1 MAKKEENKVVCPKCK
16 SQNIKYADATYR
28 CLDCGC
34 EWRLADDEQPKTQSL
49 TIRNSTMEFLIF
61 QAEGK
66 EQGVEVFYR
75 GENLWA
81 TQKAMSILFDVG
93 IPDISKH
100 LKNIFET
107 GELKKEA
114 TVSKMEIVVK
124 RGFRGEVPEQ
134 IDFYSLDAIIAVGYR
149 VNSIRATQFRQW
161 ATAVLRQFAIR
172 GYVLDRKRM
181 ENGTFL
187 GEDYFEHLLA
197 EIREIRLSERRF
209 YQKLTDIYATAIDY
223 NRDAPTT
230 RMFFRMIQNKIH
242 FAVHGRTAAEL
253 IVERADAEKE
263 HMGLTTWENAPDGK
277 IVKTDVSIA
286 KNYLKQMEL
295 EDMGRIVTAVLEFA
309 ESRAKRHIPMT
320 MEDWAK
326 RIDAYLS
333 SDERPLLDNAGS
345 VSHEEAVMHAETEF
359 EKYRIIQDRLFES
372 DFDKY
377 LGELPFDDDPKDQ

>member
-1 MAKKEENKVVCPKCK
+1 MAKRRE
-16 SQNIKYADATYR
+16 
-28 CLDCGC
+28 
-34 EWRLADDEQPKTQSL
+34 
-49 TIRNSTMEFLIF
+49 IRNSTAEFLIF
-61 QAEGK
+61 QAEAK
-66 EQGVEVFYR
+66 EQGVEVYYKD
-75 GENLWA
+75 ENIWA
-81 TQKAMSILFDVG
+81 TQKAMATLFDVNV
-93 IPDISKH
+93 PAISKH
-100 LKNIFET
+100 LKNIFES
-107 GELKKEA
+107 GELNIKSV
-114 TVSKMEIVVK
+114 VSKMEITASDGK
-124 RGFRGEVPEQ
+124 HYQ
-134 IDFYSLDAIIAVGYR
+134 TQFYSLDAIIAVGYR
-149 VNSIRATQFRQW
+149 VNSVRATQFRQW
-161 ATAVLRQFAIR
+161 ATSILKVYAIR

-209 YQKLTDIYATAIDY
+209 YQKLTDIYATSMDY
-223 NRDAPTT
+223 NKDAPTT
-230 RMFFRMIQNKIH
+230 RLFFKRIQNKTMVRSNRLH
-242 FAVHGRTAAEL
+242 YAVHGRTAAEL

-345 VSHEEAVMHAETEF
+345 VSHEEAVLHAETEY
-359 EKYRIIQDRLFES
+359 EKYRIVQDRLFQS
-372 DFDKY
+372 DFDRY
-377 LGELPFDDDPKDQ
+377 LGKLPFDDEQ

>member
-1 MAKKEENKVVCPKCK
+1 MAKRRE
-16 SQNIKYADATYR
+16 
-28 CLDCGC
+28 
-34 EWRLADDEQPKTQSL
+34 
-49 TIRNSTMEFLIF
+49 IRNSTAEFLIF
-61 QAEGK
+61 QMEGK
-66 EQGVEVFYR
+66 EQGVEVYYKDKTV
-75 GENLWA
+75 WC
-81 TQKAMSILFDVG
+81 TQKAMGMLFDCTS
-93 IPDISKH
+93 DNISVH
-100 LKNIFET
+100 LQNIYDT
-107 GELKKEA
+107 YELSKEA
-114 TVSKMEIVVK
+114 TTEKISVV
-124 RGFRGEVPEQ
+124 RREGNRDVNRTLQ
-134 IDFYSLDAIIAVGYR
+134 FYNLDAIISVGYR

-161 ATAVLRQFAIR
+161 ATSILRQYAIR

-209 YQKLTDIYATAIDY
+209 YQKLTDIYATSMDY
-223 NRDAPTT
+223 NKDAPTT
-230 RMFFRMIQNKIH
+230 RLFFKRIQNKMH
-242 FAVHGRTAAEL
+242 YAVHGRTAAEL
-253 IVERADAEKE
+253 IVDRADADKE

-277 IVKTDVSIA
+277 IVKTDVSVA

-345 VSHEEAVMHAETEF
+345 VSHEEAILHAETEF
-359 EKYRIIQDRLFES
+359 EKYRIVQDRLFQS
-372 DFDKY
+372 DFDKF
-377 LGELPFDDDPKDQ
+377 LGELPFDGE